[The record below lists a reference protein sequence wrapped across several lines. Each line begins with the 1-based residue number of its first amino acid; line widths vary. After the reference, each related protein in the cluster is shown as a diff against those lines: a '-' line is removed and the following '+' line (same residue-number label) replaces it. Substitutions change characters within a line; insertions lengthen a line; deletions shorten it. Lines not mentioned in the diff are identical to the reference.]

1 VTISTTPLL
10 HDAILLIGPTGSG
23 KTPLGEYAEQHG
35 LDGRRCVHFDFG
47 QALRAAAGAPVPP
60 NGLTPADI
68 AFIRH
73 VLNTGALL
81 EDDRFPIAEAIL
93 KHFINTRTTSTD
105 DIIVLNG
112 LPRHIGQAR
121 RLAPLLTIRRVLH
134 LQCAPETVYDRIRLN
149 SGGDRTGRRDDQPD
163 DIRRKLELFNQ
174 RTAPL
179 LDDFRQHGIPVITC
193 ESTLHS
199 TPASLWSERLHR
211 PASPIP
217 C

>member
-10 HDAILLIGPTGSG
+10 HDAVLLIGPTGSG
-23 KTPLGEYAEQHG
+23 KTPLGEYAEQCG
-35 LDGRRCVHFDFG
+35 LDGRRCLHFDFG
-47 QALRAAAGAPVPP
+47 QALRSAAEASVHPD
-60 NGLTPADI
+60 GLTPADI

-93 KHFINTRTTSTD
+93 KHFINTRATSTE

-112 LPRHIGQAR
+112 LPRHAGQAR
-121 RLAPLLTIRRVLH
+121 RLVPLLTIRSVLH

-149 SGGDRTGRRDDQPD
+149 SGGDRTGRLDDQPD
-163 DIRRKLELFNQ
+163 DIARKLELFNQ

-179 LDDFRQHGIPVITC
+179 LDDFRQRGIPVVTVDITLQ
-193 ESTLHS
+193 SS
-199 TPASLWSERLHR
+199 PASLWSERLHR